1 MSFSVSFDDKRAPGT
16 APWFVNEVRVTS
28 PATLAKAVG
37 VRLERRLKLTSRWD
51 GHSINTNGLHTA
63 GVVHEIAHWLLA
75 SPWRRTLP
83 EFGLGDSSHGGMSA
97 RRALTYEQAKHEE
110 RLTLVIQAAAGIAM
124 GLLPIERLK
133 QCMVIGWSIEELDA
147 VCDELRTRKLLG
159 DAHQAIVEKIRELIK
174 TEMDTRLRAQNES
187 RRRHLRA
194 QKGARKS

>member
-16 APWFVNEVRVTS
+16 APWFVNEIRVTS

-37 VRLERRLKLTSRWD
+37 VRLERRSKLTLRWD
-51 GHSINTNGLHTA
+51 GHSINTNGLHAA

-83 EFGLGDSSHGGMSA
+83 EFGLGASSHGGMSA
-97 RRALTYEQAKHEE
+97 TRALTYERAKHEE

-124 GLLPIERLK
+124 GLLPLERLK
-133 QCMVIGWSIEELDA
+133 QCMVIGWDIEELDA
-147 VCDELRTRKLLG
+147 VCDELRTRNLLG
-159 DAHQAIVEKIRELIK
+159 DAHQVIVEKIRELIK
-174 TEMDTRLRAQNES
+174 AEIRVRLRAQEES

-194 QKGARKS
+194 RKGARKS